1 MIKSENHKS
10 RVQNFNQKNFSMYEQ
25 KMANMGSGASHPSGS
40 QQALQTQNAK
50 FLNPGMPPHGQ
61 AHSPTKINSSS
72 GSRAL
77 QGVATQGGPSR
88 FDNAGDH
95 HQLYYSSN
103 QHHQQQQLSKHPAPS
118 YSQSSS
124 IGASGRNS

>member
-25 KMANMGSGASHPSGS
+25 KMANMGPGAGHPSGS

-50 FLNPGMPPHGQ
+50 FLNPGMPSHGQ
-61 AHSPTKINSSS
+61 AHSPTKINSGS

-77 QGVATQGGPSR
+77 QGVASQGGPSR
-88 FDNAGDH
+88 FDNSGDH
-95 HQLYYSSN
+95 HQLYYNSN
-103 QHHQQQQLSKHPAPS
+103 QHHQQ
-118 YSQSSS
+118 
-124 IGASGRNS
+124 

>member
-25 KMANMGSGASHPSGS
+25 KMVSMGPGASHPSGS

-50 FLNPGMPPHGQ
+50 FLNPGMPSQAQ
-61 AHSPTKINSSS
+61 AHSPTKMNSGS
-72 GSRAL
+72 GSRGL
-77 QGVATQGGPSR
+77 QGANSQGGPAR

-95 HQLYYSSN
+95 HQLYYNSS
-103 QHHQQQQLSKHPAPS
+103 QHHQ
-118 YSQSSS
+118 
-124 IGASGRNS
+124 